1 MSFDRRSFRLGIL
14 AGAFLFLGL
23 IAGIVLSSR
32 LDWLPAAEK
41 PGKRHACIHSAGHGA
56 QLRGGGQGGD
66 AGGG

>member
-14 AGAFLFLGL
+14 AGVFLFLGL

-32 LDWLPAAEK
+32 LDWLPVAESQENAARA
-41 PGKRHACIHSAGHGA
+41 PLPSGHGT
-56 QLRGGGQGGD
+56 QLRRGGQGGD